1 MLTFLINNKQ
11 RGVEMRLIKSL
22 TILLVLLFSISSVNA
37 KTLTERLADGHKLR
51 LGFGTAVPW
60 AYAGDNGEA
69 LGFVNM
75 IALTVLEEM
84 GITEHET
91 KVFEWSGLIPGINAD
106 RSDMIT
112 GGMYILKSRCENIDF
127 SDPIG
132 VFGDAMLVPKG
143 NPMNINNYA
152 DVIKT
157 GAKLVTGTG
166 FNTVEAAKKYGV
178 PDSQMLL
185 VEGEVGILAAMK
197 AGRADV
203 AVQTFFGAK
212 EHEKKTNGKFEVTDP
227 KLMPKETLNVVGIG
241 FRKTDD
247 KFREAFNAALA
258 KVMANPGKM
267 LKRAGEYGYD
277 KAQLPPPDMTTEWA
291 CSTK

>member
-1 MLTFLINNKQ
+1 MSKIF
-11 RGVEMRLIKSL
+11 KSF
-22 TILLVLLFSISSVNA
+22 TVLLVLLFSISTVSA

-60 AYAGDNGEA
+60 AYAGDGGEA

-91 KVFEWSGLIPGINAD
+91 KVFEWSGLIPGLNAD
-106 RSDMIT
+106 RADMIT
-112 GGMYILKSRCENIDF
+112 GGMYILKSRCENMDF

-143 NPMNINNYA
+143 NPQNINNYA

-241 FRKTDD
+241 FRKGDD
-247 KFREAFNAALA
+247 KFREAFNVALA
-258 KVMANPGKM
+258 KVMANPAKM

-277 KAQLPPPDMTTEWA
+277 KAQLPPSDMTTDWA